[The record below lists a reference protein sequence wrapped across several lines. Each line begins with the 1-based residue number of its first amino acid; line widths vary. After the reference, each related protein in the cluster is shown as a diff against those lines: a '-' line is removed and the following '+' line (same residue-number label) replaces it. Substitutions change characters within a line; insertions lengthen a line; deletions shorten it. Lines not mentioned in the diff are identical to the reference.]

1 MDNYLQVWY
10 VDEVEKN
17 DEEKVP
23 AGYTLVFM
31 PSPHGAGESCAS
43 SLTPDEFNTK
53 ETLEMDVCNFWDWLI
68 DLRKKKKKKKSGF
81 TNVMW
86 KSIYQK
92 ELLGGVEWSRKGWET
107 RNFGDRKLECGQ
119 LEGVITNVLGAVVRS
134 HRRKVPG
141 NCWGLSRKDSAL
153 WFCHSLEGSASRT
166 RPFPEWKTSG
176 FRIPA

>member
-23 AGYTLVFM
+23 ASYTLIFM

-68 DLRKKKKKKKSGF
+68 DLRKKKKKEEVWLHECDVKEYLPKRTSRWGG
-81 TNVMW
+81 M
-86 KSIYQK
+86 IQK
-92 ELLGGVEWSRKGWET
+92 GM
-107 RNFGDRKLECGQ
+107 GDQKF
-119 LEGVITNVLGAVVRS
+119 
-134 HRRKVPG
+134 
-141 NCWGLSRKDSAL
+141 WG
-153 WFCHSLEGSASRT
+153 
-166 RPFPEWKTSG
+166 
-176 FRIPA
+176 